1 MNKSLCIFLVLM
13 KIFFILSC
21 QKKKEARTQLYES
34 ERVIFDSLYN
44 VGIEKIKKEMDSLC
58 TTQREDL
65 FQRAVDSIY
74 EIRLAEIEN
83 LLQNEQ

>member
-1 MNKSLCIFLVLM
+1 MNKSLCILLFLI
-13 KIFFILSC
+13 KILFILSC
-21 QKKKEARTQLYES
+21 QQKKEERTQLYEN

-44 VGIEKIKKEMDSLC
+44 VGIEKIKKEVDSLC
-58 TTQREDL
+58 ATQREDL

-74 EIRLAEIEN
+74 EIRLEEIEN